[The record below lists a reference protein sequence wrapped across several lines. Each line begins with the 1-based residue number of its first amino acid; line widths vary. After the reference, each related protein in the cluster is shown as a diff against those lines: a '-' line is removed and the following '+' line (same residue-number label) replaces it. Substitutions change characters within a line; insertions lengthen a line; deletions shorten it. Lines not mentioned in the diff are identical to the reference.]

1 MIIMNGNA
9 RPSRLRH
16 HIFRLV
22 CIVLLAVAFIIIYAP
37 GTAFAYY
44 LDDDINYDDIQRAID
59 NIMKREDSFDFEE
72 YVNKLMSGEETFS
85 LAAIADKLVMSVKE
99 EIRAHMTTFGRLISI
114 AIITALFTNLSMAFK
129 HQQVSETGYY
139 VTYLLLFGLLISS
152 LANASQIASDVIGQ
166 ILEFMKA
173 LVPAY
178 YMAVA
183 FSAGSVSSYAFY
195 KAALIIIALVD
206 FAIIKVII
214 PMVSFY
220 LIIIL
225 ANNLSREDML
235 SRLAELLEVVIQWT
249 LKSLLAAVVSFQA
262 IQGLI
267 MPVADPVKRSALLK
281 VSNALPGVG
290 NAVGSVAETVIGAGI
305 LLKNAIGTAGLIV
318 IIIICSVP
326 VIQLLA
332 VTLIYKLS
340 SAALQPI
347 SDKRIVE
354 CVSASAKSS
363 QMLLQCVLV
372 GAVLFILSIT
382 IVAVSTGKVV

>member
-1 MIIMNGNA
+1 
-9 RPSRLRH
+9 
-16 HIFRLV
+16 
-22 CIVLLAVAFIIIYAP
+22 
-37 GTAFAYY
+37 
-44 LDDDINYDDIQRAID
+44 
-59 NIMKREDSFDFEE
+59 
-72 YVNKLMSGEETFS
+72 
-85 LAAIADKLVMSVKE
+85 
-99 EIRAHMTTFGRLISI
+99 
-114 AIITALFTNLSMAFK
+114 MAFK

-249 LKSLLAAVVSFQA
+249 LKVCL
-262 IQGLI
+262 
-267 MPVADPVKRSALLK
+267 PRS
-281 VSNALPGVG
+281 
-290 NAVGSVAETVIGAGI
+290 
-305 LLKNAIGTAGLIV
+305 
-318 IIIICSVP
+318 
-326 VIQLLA
+326 
-332 VTLIYKLS
+332 
-340 SAALQPI
+340 
-347 SDKRIVE
+347 
-354 CVSASAKSS
+354 
-363 QMLLQCVLV
+363 
-372 GAVLFILSIT
+372 
-382 IVAVSTGKVV
+382 